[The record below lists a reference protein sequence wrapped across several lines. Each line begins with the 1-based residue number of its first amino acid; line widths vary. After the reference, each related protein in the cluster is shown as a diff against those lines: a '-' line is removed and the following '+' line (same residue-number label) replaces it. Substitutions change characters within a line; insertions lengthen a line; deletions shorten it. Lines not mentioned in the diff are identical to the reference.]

1 MKKLLL
7 IICLA
12 AAFLLTSSLYAAD
25 KVEDVINLLV
35 EKGIITT
42 EEAAK
47 LRADIA
53 MKEQEEKEQQKE
65 FIVIAGRAIRISGYT
80 QVRYRQGETIKDTFD
95 IRRARIDIKGDI
107 TPKFDYRLQA
117 DFASSPKVLDA
128 TIGYKFNPYLKL
140 TAGQFKIPF
149 SQENLISS
157 SKLET
162 INRSQVVEALVAR
175 GQDVIGNH
183 NGRDIGMQGGG
194 NFLKKGD
201 AYLFDYALGVFDG
214 AGINISD
221 TNDQKDIV
229 CRLVF
234 HPFKDWSIGS
244 SYYTGRYTLAS
255 APAIRD
261 KRKRAGIEFSYVHD
275 PVTVKGEYIQG
286 SDGSTDREGWYLLA
300 GCFFVPKKLQAVLK
314 ADVYDP
320 DTDIETNKSNV
331 YTLGANVYVNKW
343 VYLQINYEK
352 KDEQGAEI
360 DNNALTGQLTLQF

>member
-1 MKKLLL
+1 MKRLLL
-7 IICLA
+7 IVCLV
-12 AAFLLTSSLYAAD
+12 AAFLFTSSLYAAD

-35 EKGIITT
+35 AKGVITQ

-80 QVRYRQGETIKDTFD
+80 QVRYRQGETVKDTFD

-117 DFASSPKVLDA
+117 DFAGSPKVLDA

-149 SQENLISS
+149 SQENIMSS

-175 GQDVIGNH
+175 GSDIIGNH
-183 NGRDIGMQGGG
+183 NGRDVGVQGGG
-194 NFLKKGD
+194 SFLKKN
-201 AYLFDYALGVFDG
+201 ASYLFDYALGIFDG
-214 AGINISD
+214 AGINVSD

-234 HPFKDWSIGS
+234 HPAKDWSIGG
-244 SYYTGRYTLAS
+244 SYYNGRYTLAS
-255 APAIRD
+255 KPGIRD
-261 KRKRAGIEFSYVHD
+261 DRKRAGVELAYAHGPFL
-275 PVTVKGEYIQG
+275 VKGEYIQG
-286 SDGSTDREGWYLLA
+286 SDGPIDRAGWYLLA
-300 GCFFVPKKLQAVLK
+300 GFFFVPKKLQAVLK
-314 ADVYDP
+314 ADIYDP
-320 DTDIETNKSNV
+320 DTGVDQNGSDV
-331 YTLGANVYVNKW
+331 YTLGVNAYINKW
-343 VYLQINYEK
+343 VYFQINYENK
-352 KDEQGAEI
+352 SERGTAL
-360 DNNALTGQLTLQF
+360 DNNVLSGQLTLQF